1 MTRSW
6 RRRRDRGP
14 DAGSSGWHRLDVEEG
29 SRRLGAVT
37 RLVLII
43 LPIVLAMGGYLAYRA
58 ASQHGSGDTLS
69 TKAGSYLGVYITGIP
84 HSYGPVREFVGSTGV
99 RPNVLLYYSS
109 WWEPFRTRFAVA
121 AARHNEVPL
130 VQINPERVSLRAIA
144 DGRYDAYIL
153 SFAQTIDTYHRPVIL
168 SFGHE
173 MNATW
178 SKWGY
183 KRASPATFVAAWR
196 HIVDVFRSVGVRN
209 VTWLWTVNVIDA
221 HAHSLSP
228 RPWWPG
234 PQYVNWVGI
243 DGYYRR
249 QSWRFAALFGPTIKA
264 VREFTRDPILIAETG
279 VAPSAGKPQQ
289 ITNLFAGVRS
299 YGLLGLVWFDAVAHQ
314 DWRIDNRAAIA
325 AFHQA
330 VRSTDVGQ

>member
-1 MTRSW
+1 MGARW
-6 RRRRDRGP
+6 ARVRRPR
-14 DAGSSGWHRLDVEEG
+14 AGSHRRAEG
-29 SRRLGAVT
+29 KRRSRIGAPA
-37 RLVLII
+37 RLVVVAAAIAVGL
-43 LPIVLAMGGYLAYRA
+43 GGYLAYRTTSRHA
-58 ASQHGSGDTLS
+58 IADTLS
-69 TKAGSYLGVYITGIP
+69 TKAGSYLGLYISGIP
-84 HSYGPVREFVGSTGV
+84 HSYSPVREFVGTTGV
-99 RPNVLLYYSS
+99 RPNLLLYYSS
-109 WWEPFRTRFAVA
+109 WWEPFRTRFAAA
-121 AARHNEVPL
+121 AARHHAVPL
-130 VQINPERVSLRAIA
+130 VQINPEHVHLRAIA
-144 DGRYDAYIL
+144 NGRYDAYIMT
-153 SFAQTIDTYHRPVIL
+153 FAAAIRAYRRPVIL

-183 KRASPATFVAAWR
+183 RRASPATFVAAWR
-196 HIVDVFRSVGVRN
+196 HIVDVFRMQAVRN

-221 HAHSLSP
+221 RASSLP
-228 RPWWPG
+228 PHPWWPG
-234 PQYVNWVGI
+234 KRYVDWVGI
-243 DGYYRR
+243 DGYFRR
-249 QSWRFAALFGPTIKA
+249 PTWRFAPLFGPTIKA
-264 VREFTRDPILIAETG
+264 VRQFTRDPILIAETG